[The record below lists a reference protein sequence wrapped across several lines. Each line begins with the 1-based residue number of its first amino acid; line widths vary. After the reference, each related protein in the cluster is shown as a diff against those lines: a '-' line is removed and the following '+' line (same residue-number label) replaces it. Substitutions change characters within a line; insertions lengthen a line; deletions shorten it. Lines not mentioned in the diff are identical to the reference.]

1 MNKAAGLHGVYVHIP
16 FCAKRCDY
24 CAFATFTDRHHLQG
38 EYVQAMRKHIR
49 TLVAADMQP
58 ATSVFVG
65 GGTPTM
71 LPAEELLSVLAE
83 IPLASRAEVTVECN
97 PDDITL
103 EMMQRYLRGG
113 VNRVSIGVQST
124 VDHVLQSLGRT
135 HNPENVQRAV
145 AHVKQ
150 AGFLTFNLDIM
161 YGAAG
166 ESLADWQQTVAD
178 IVALEPPHVSAYGL
192 TIEANTPLASQPERH
207 PDDDD
212 QADKYEWV
220 DQRFADAG
228 MLNYEISNWSLPGH
242 ECAHNYLYWMQGN
255 YDGIGCAAHAH
266 KDGTRWWNVR
276 TPDRYIEMI
285 NAGEVPVS
293 SSEVLD
299 EETKLLE
306 EMQLLIRTREGV
318 PTAAFSPDDRSLLEG
333 LIELHDDRYVLTRA
347 GRLMANEVSIRLRG
361 VQTSQ

>member
-1 MNKAAGLHGVYVHIP
+1 
-16 FCAKRCDY
+16 
-24 CAFATFTDRHHLQG
+24 
-38 EYVQAMRKHIR
+38 
-49 TLVAADMQP
+49 
-58 ATSVFVG
+58 
-65 GGTPTM
+65 
-71 LPAEELLSVLAE
+71 
-83 IPLASRAEVTVECN
+83 
-97 PDDITL
+97 
-103 EMMQRYLRGG
+103 
-113 VNRVSIGVQST
+113 
-124 VDHVLQSLGRT
+124 
-135 HNPENVQRAV
+135 
-145 AHVKQ
+145 
-150 AGFLTFNLDIM
+150 M

-220 DQRFADAG
+220 DQRFAEAG

-299 EETKLLE
+299 EDTKLLE

-333 LIELHDDRYVLTRA
+333 LIELRDDRYVLTRA

>member
-1 MNKAAGLHGVYVHIP
+1 
-16 FCAKRCDY
+16 
-24 CAFATFTDRHHLQG
+24 
-38 EYVQAMRKHIR
+38 
-49 TLVAADMQP
+49 
-58 ATSVFVG
+58 
-65 GGTPTM
+65 
-71 LPAEELLSVLAE
+71 
-83 IPLASRAEVTVECN
+83 
-97 PDDITL
+97 
-103 EMMQRYLRGG
+103 
-113 VNRVSIGVQST
+113 VQST

-178 IVALEPPHVSAYGL
+178 VVALEPPHVSAYGL

-220 DQRFADAG
+220 DQRFAEAG

-333 LIELHDDRYVLTRA
+333 LIELRDDRYVLTRA

>member
-1 MNKAAGLHGVYVHIP
+1 MNRAAGLHGVYIHIP
-16 FCAKRCDY
+16 FCVKRCDY
-24 CAFATFTDRHHLQG
+24 CAFATFTDRHHLQS

-49 TLVAADMQP
+49 LLVAADMP
-58 ATSVFVG
+58 RATSVFVG

-71 LPAEELLSVLAE
+71 LPADELLSVLAE
-83 IPLASRAEVTVECN
+83 IPLAPRAEVTVECN

-103 EMMQRYLRGG
+103 EMMQQYLRGG

-124 VDHVLQSLGRT
+124 VAHVLQSLGRT

-150 AGFLTFNLDIM
+150 AGFSTFNLDIM

-178 IVALEPPHVSAYGL
+178 VVALEPPHVSAYGL

-212 QADKYEWV
+212 QADKYECV

-276 TPDRYIEMI
+276 TPDRYIELI
-285 NAGEVPVS
+285 NSDESPTS
-293 SSEVLD
+293 SNEVLD
-299 EETKLLE
+299 DETKSLE
-306 EMQLLIRTREGV
+306 ELQLLIRTREGV
-318 PTAAFSPDDRSLLEG
+318 PTSAFSPDDRSLLEG
-333 LIELHDDRYVLTRA
+333 LIELREDRYVLTRA
-347 GRLMANEVSIRLRG
+347 GRLMANEVSLRLRK
-361 VQTSQ
+361 S

>member
-1 MNKAAGLHGVYVHIP
+1 
-16 FCAKRCDY
+16 
-24 CAFATFTDRHHLQG
+24 
-38 EYVQAMRKHIR
+38 MRKHIR
-49 TLVAADMQP
+49 LLVAADMP
-58 ATSVFVG
+58 RATSVFVG

-71 LPAEELLSVLAE
+71 LPADELLSVIAE
-83 IPLASRAEVTVECN
+83 IPLAPRAEVTVECN

-103 EMMQRYLRGG
+103 EMMQQYLRGG

-124 VDHVLQSLGRT
+124 VAHVLQSLGRT

-150 AGFLTFNLDIM
+150 AGFSTFNLDIM

-178 IVALEPPHVSAYGL
+178 VVALEPPHVSAYGL

-276 TPDRYIEMI
+276 TPDRYIELI
-285 NAGEVPVS
+285 NSDESPTS
-293 SSEVLD
+293 SNEVLD
-299 EETKLLE
+299 DETKSLE
-306 EMQLLIRTREGV
+306 ELQLLIRTREGV
-318 PTAAFSPDDRSLLEG
+318 PTSAFSPDDRSLLEG
-333 LIELHDDRYVLTRA
+333 LIELREDRYVLTRA
-347 GRLMANEVSIRLRG
+347 GRLMANEVSLRLRK
-361 VQTSQ
+361 S

>member
-1 MNKAAGLHGVYVHIP
+1 M
-16 FCAKRCDY
+16 
-24 CAFATFTDRHHLQG
+24 QS

-49 TLVAADMQP
+49 SLVADGMQA

-71 LPAEELLSVLAE
+71 LPAEELMSVLAE

-103 EMMQRYLRGG
+103 EMMQKYLRGG

-124 VDHVLQSLGRT
+124 VEHVLQSLGRT

-150 AGFLTFNLDIM
+150 AGFSTFNLDIM

-166 ESLADWQQTVAD
+166 ESLSDWQQTVAD

-220 DQRFADAG
+220 DQRFAAAG

-285 NAGEVPVS
+285 NAGEVPIS

-299 EETKLLE
+299 DETKSLE

-318 PTAAFSPDDRSLLEG
+318 PTSAFSPDDRSLLEG
-333 LIELHDDRYVLTRA
+333 LIELHEDRYVLTRA
-347 GRLMANEVSIRLRG
+347 GRLMANEVSIRLRS
-361 VQTSQ
+361 SQSSS

>member
-1 MNKAAGLHGVYVHIP
+1 
-16 FCAKRCDY
+16 
-24 CAFATFTDRHHLQG
+24 
-38 EYVQAMRKHIR
+38 MRKHIR
-49 TLVAADMQP
+49 LLVAADMP
-58 ATSVFVG
+58 RATSVFVG

-71 LPAEELLSVLAE
+71 LPADELLSVLAE
-83 IPLASRAEVTVECN
+83 IPLAPRAEVTVECN

-103 EMMQRYLRGG
+103 EMMQQYLRGG

-124 VDHVLQSLGRT
+124 VAHVLQSLGRT

-150 AGFLTFNLDIM
+150 AGFSTFNLDIM

-178 IVALEPPHVSAYGL
+178 VVALEPPHVSAYGL

-276 TPDRYIEMI
+276 TPDRYIELI
-285 NAGEVPVS
+285 NSDESPTS
-293 SSEVLD
+293 SNEVLD
-299 EETKLLE
+299 DETKSLE
-306 EMQLLIRTREGV
+306 ELQLLIRTREGV
-318 PTAAFSPDDRSLLEG
+318 PTSAFSPDDRSLLEG
-333 LIELHDDRYVLTRA
+333 LIELREDRYVLTRA
-347 GRLMANEVSIRLRG
+347 GRLMANEVSLRLRK
-361 VQTSQ
+361 S

>member
-1 MNKAAGLHGVYVHIP
+1 VYIHIP
-16 FCAKRCDY
+16 FCVKRCDY
-24 CAFATFTDRHHLQG
+24 CAFATFTDRHHLQS

-49 TLVAADMQP
+49 LLVAADMP
-58 ATSVFVG
+58 RATSVFVG

-71 LPAEELLSVLAE
+71 LPADELLSVIAE
-83 IPLASRAEVTVECN
+83 IPLAPRAEVTVECN

-103 EMMQRYLRGG
+103 EMMQQYLRGG

-124 VDHVLQSLGRT
+124 VAHVLQSLGRT

-150 AGFLTFNLDIM
+150 AGFSTFNLDIM

-178 IVALEPPHVSAYGL
+178 VVALEPPHVSAYGL

-276 TPDRYIEMI
+276 TPDRYIELI
-285 NAGEVPVS
+285 NSDESPTS
-293 SSEVLD
+293 SNEVLD
-299 EETKLLE
+299 DETKSLE
-306 EMQLLIRTREGV
+306 ELQLLIRTREGV
-318 PTAAFSPDDRSLLEG
+318 PTSAFSPDDRSLLEG
-333 LIELHDDRYVLTRA
+333 LIELREDRYVLTRA
-347 GRLMANEVSIRLRG
+347 GRLMANEVSLRLRK
-361 VQTSQ
+361 S

>member
-1 MNKAAGLHGVYVHIP
+1 
-16 FCAKRCDY
+16 
-24 CAFATFTDRHHLQG
+24 
-38 EYVQAMRKHIR
+38 
-49 TLVAADMQP
+49 
-58 ATSVFVG
+58 
-65 GGTPTM
+65 M

-97 PDDITL
+97 PNDVTL
-103 EMMQRYLRGG
+103 ELMQKYLRGG

-124 VDHVLQSLGRT
+124 VEHVLQSLGRT

-150 AGFLTFNLDIM
+150 AGFSTFNLDIM

-166 ESLADWQQTVAD
+166 ESLSDWQQTVAD

-212 QADKYEWV
+212 LADKYEWV
-220 DQRFADAG
+220 DQRFAAAG

-285 NAGEVPVS
+285 NAGEVPIS

-299 EETKLLE
+299 DETKSLE

-318 PTAAFSPDDRSLLEG
+318 PTSAFSPDDRSLLEG
-333 LIELHDDRYVLTRA
+333 LIELHEDRYVLTRA
-347 GRLMANEVSIRLRG
+347 GRLMANEVSIRLRS
-361 VQTSQ
+361 SQSSS

>member
-1 MNKAAGLHGVYVHIP
+1 MNRAAGLHGVYIHIP
-16 FCAKRCDY
+16 FCVKRCDY
-24 CAFATFTDRHHLQG
+24 CAFATFTDRHHLQS

-49 TLVAADMQP
+49 LLVAADMP
-58 ATSVFVG
+58 RATSVFVG

-71 LPAEELLSVLAE
+71 LPADELLSVIAE
-83 IPLASRAEVTVECN
+83 IPLAPRAEVTVECN

-103 EMMQRYLRGG
+103 EMMQQYLRGG

-124 VDHVLQSLGRT
+124 VAHVLQSLGRT

-150 AGFLTFNLDIM
+150 AGFSTFNLDIM

-178 IVALEPPHVSAYGL
+178 VVALEPPHVSAYGL

-276 TPDRYIEMI
+276 TPDRYIELI
-285 NAGEVPVS
+285 NSDESPTS
-293 SSEVLD
+293 SNEVLD
-299 EETKLLE
+299 DETKSLE
-306 EMQLLIRTREGV
+306 ELQLLIRTREGV
-318 PTAAFSPDDRSLLEG
+318 PTSAFSPDDRWLLEG
-333 LIELHDDRYVLTRA
+333 LIELREDRYVLTRA
-347 GRLMANEVSIRLRG
+347 GRLMANEVSLRLRK
-361 VQTSQ
+361 S

>member
-1 MNKAAGLHGVYVHIP
+1 
-16 FCAKRCDY
+16 
-24 CAFATFTDRHHLQG
+24 
-38 EYVQAMRKHIR
+38 
-49 TLVAADMQP
+49 
-58 ATSVFVG
+58 
-65 GGTPTM
+65 M

-103 EMMQRYLRGG
+103 EMMQQYLRGG
-113 VNRVSIGVQST
+113 VNRVSVGVQST
-124 VDHVLQSLGRT
+124 VDHVLKSLGRT

-145 AHVKQ
+145 AHIKQ
-150 AGFLTFNLDIM
+150 AGFNTFNLDIM

-166 ESLADWQQTVAD
+166 ETFADWKQTVSD
-178 IVALEPPHVSAYGL
+178 VIALDPPHVSAYGL

-220 DQRFADAG
+220 DDHFAKAG
-228 MLNYEISNWSLPGH
+228 LFNYEISNWAKPGH

-266 KDGTRWWNVR
+266 KDGKRWWNVR

-285 NAGEVPVS
+285 NNGEDPVS

-299 EETKLLE
+299 DATKALE
-306 EMQLLIRTREGV
+306 HMQLLIRTREGV
-318 PTAAFSPDDRSLLEG
+318 PTSHFPQTTA
-333 LIELHDDRYVLTRA
+333 LI
-347 GRLMANEVSIRLRG
+347 
-361 VQTSQ
+361 

>member
-1 MNKAAGLHGVYVHIP
+1 MYIHIP
-16 FCAKRCDY
+16 FCVKRCDY
-24 CAFATFTDRHHLQG
+24 CAFATFTDRHHLQS

-49 TLVAADMQP
+49 LLVAADMP
-58 ATSVFVG
+58 RATSVFVG

-71 LPAEELLSVLAE
+71 LPADELLSVLAE
-83 IPLASRAEVTVECN
+83 IPLAPRAEVTVECN

-103 EMMQRYLRGG
+103 EMMQQYLRGG

-124 VDHVLQSLGRT
+124 VAHVLQSLGRT

-150 AGFLTFNLDIM
+150 AGFSTFNLDIM

-178 IVALEPPHVSAYGL
+178 VVALEPPHVSAYGL

-212 QADKYEWV
+212 QADKYECV

-276 TPDRYIEMI
+276 TPDRYIELI
-285 NAGEVPVS
+285 NSDESPTS
-293 SSEVLD
+293 SNEVLD
-299 EETKLLE
+299 DETKSLE
-306 EMQLLIRTREGV
+306 ELQLLIRTREGV
-318 PTAAFSPDDRSLLEG
+318 PTSAFSPDDRSLLEG
-333 LIELHDDRYVLTRA
+333 LIELREDRYVLTRA
-347 GRLMANEVSIRLRG
+347 GRLMANEVSLRLRK
-361 VQTSQ
+361 S

>member
-1 MNKAAGLHGVYVHIP
+1 MYIHIP
-16 FCAKRCDY
+16 FCVKRCDY
-24 CAFATFTDRHHLQG
+24 CAFATFTDRHHLQS

-49 TLVAADMQP
+49 LLVAADMP
-58 ATSVFVG
+58 RATSVFVG

-71 LPAEELLSVLAE
+71 LPADELLSVIAE
-83 IPLASRAEVTVECN
+83 IPLAPRAEVTVECN

-103 EMMQRYLRGG
+103 EMMQQYLRGG

-124 VDHVLQSLGRT
+124 VAHVLQSLGRT

-150 AGFLTFNLDIM
+150 AGFSTFNLDIM

-178 IVALEPPHVSAYGL
+178 VVALEPPHVSAYGL

-276 TPDRYIEMI
+276 TPDRYIELI
-285 NAGEVPVS
+285 NSDESPTS
-293 SSEVLD
+293 SNEVLD
-299 EETKLLE
+299 DETKSLE
-306 EMQLLIRTREGV
+306 ELQLLIRTREGV
-318 PTAAFSPDDRSLLEG
+318 PTSAFSPDDRSLLEG
-333 LIELHDDRYVLTRA
+333 LIELREDRYVLTRA
-347 GRLMANEVSIRLRG
+347 GRLMANEVSLRLRK
-361 VQTSQ
+361 S

>member
-24 CAFATFTDRHHLQG
+24 CAFATFTDKHHLQS

-49 TLVAADMQP
+49 TLVAEGMP
-58 ATSVFVG
+58 KATSVFVG
-65 GGTPTM
+65 GGTPT
-71 LPAEELLSVLAE
+71 LIPAEELMSVLSE
-83 IPLASRAEVTVECN
+83 IPLALRAEVTVECN
-97 PDDITL
+97 PDDVTL
-103 EMMQRYLRGG
+103 EMMQSYIRGG

-145 AHVKQ
+145 AHVRQ
-150 AGFLTFNLDIM
+150 AGFSTFNLDIM

-166 ESLADWQQTVAD
+166 ESLSDWQQTVAD
-178 IVALEPPHVSAYGL
+178 VVALEPPHVSAYGL
-192 TIEANTPLASQPERH
+192 TIEANTPLALQPERH

-220 DQRFADAG
+220 DQRFFEAG

-266 KDGTRWWNVR
+266 KNGTRWWNVR

-285 NAGEVPVS
+285 ECGEGPIT

-299 EETKLLE
+299 EETKSLE
-306 EMQLLIRTREGV
+306 EVQLLIRTREGV
-318 PTAAFSPDDRSLLEG
+318 PISAFSPEDRSMLEG
-333 LIELHDDRYVLTRA
+333 LIELREDRYVLTRA

-361 VQTSQ
+361 LNSSS

>member
-1 MNKAAGLHGVYVHIP
+1 M
-16 FCAKRCDY
+16 
-24 CAFATFTDRHHLQG
+24 QS

-49 TLVAADMQP
+49 SLVADGMPA

-71 LPAEELLSVLAE
+71 LPAEELMSVLAE

-103 EMMQRYLRGG
+103 EMMQKYLRGG

-124 VDHVLQSLGRT
+124 VEHVLQSLGRT

-150 AGFLTFNLDIM
+150 AGFSTFNLDIM

-166 ESLADWQQTVAD
+166 ESLSDWQQTVAD

-220 DQRFADAG
+220 DQRFAAAG

-285 NAGEVPVS
+285 NAGEVPIS

-299 EETKLLE
+299 DETKSLE

-318 PTAAFSPDDRSLLEG
+318 PTSAFSPDDRSLLEG
-333 LIELHDDRYVLTRA
+333 LIELHEDRYVLTRA
-347 GRLMANEVSIRLRG
+347 GRLMANEVSIRLRS
-361 VQTSQ
+361 SQSSS

>member
-1 MNKAAGLHGVYVHIP
+1 
-16 FCAKRCDY
+16 
-24 CAFATFTDRHHLQG
+24 
-38 EYVQAMRKHIR
+38 MRKHIR
-49 TLVAADMQP
+49 SLVADGMQP

-71 LPAEELLSVLAE
+71 LPAEELMSVLAE

-103 EMMQRYLRGG
+103 EMMQKYLRGG

-124 VDHVLQSLGRT
+124 VEHVLQSLGRT

-150 AGFLTFNLDIM
+150 AGFSTFNLDIM

-166 ESLADWQQTVAD
+166 ESLSDWQQTVAD

-220 DQRFADAG
+220 DQRFAAAG

-285 NAGEVPVS
+285 NAGEVPIS

-299 EETKLLE
+299 DETKSLE

-318 PTAAFSPDDRSLLEG
+318 PTSAFSPDDRSLLEG
-333 LIELHDDRYVLTRA
+333 LIELHEDRYVLTRA
-347 GRLMANEVSIRLRG
+347 GRLMANEVSIRLRS
-361 VQTSQ
+361 SQSSS

>member
-1 MNKAAGLHGVYVHIP
+1 MNQSAGLHGVYVHIP

-38 EYVQAMRKHIR
+38 EYVQALRKHIR
-49 TLVAADMQP
+49 SLVAGGMPA

-103 EMMQRYLRGG
+103 EMMQQYLRGG
-113 VNRVSIGVQST
+113 VNRVSVGVQST
-124 VDHVLQSLGRT
+124 VDHVLKSLGRT

-145 AHVKQ
+145 AHIKQ
-150 AGFLTFNLDIM
+150 AGFNTFNLDIM

-166 ESLADWQQTVAD
+166 ETFADWKQTVSD
-178 IVALEPPHVSAYGL
+178 VIALDPPHVSAYGL

-220 DQRFADAG
+220 DDHFAKAG
-228 MLNYEISNWSLPGH
+228 LFNYEISNWAKPGH

-266 KDGTRWWNVR
+266 KDGKRWWNVR

-285 NAGEVPVS
+285 NNGEDPVS

-299 EETKLLE
+299 DATKALE
-306 EMQLLIRTREGV
+306 HMQLLIRTREGV
-318 PTAAFSPDDRSLLEG
+318 PTSAFSPDDRSHLEG
-333 LIELHDDRYVLTRA
+333 LIELQDDRYVLTRA

>member
-1 MNKAAGLHGVYVHIP
+1 MNQAAGLHGVYVHIP

-38 EYVQAMRKHIR
+38 EYVQALRKHIR
-49 TLVAADMQP
+49 TLVADGMQS

-103 EMMQRYLRGG
+103 DMMQQYLRGG

-166 ESLADWQQTVAD
+166 ETLADWQQTVAD
-178 IVALEPPHVSAYGL
+178 VVALEPPHVSAYGL
-192 TIEANTPLASQPERH
+192 TIEANTPLASQLERH

-220 DQRFADAG
+220 DQRFAEAG

-285 NAGEVPVS
+285 NAGEVPIS

-299 EETKLLE
+299 DETKSLE

-318 PTAAFSPDDRSLLEG
+318 PASAFSPDDHSLLEG
-333 LIELHDDRYVLTRA
+333 LIEMREDRYVLTRA

-361 VQTSQ
+361 SQSSS